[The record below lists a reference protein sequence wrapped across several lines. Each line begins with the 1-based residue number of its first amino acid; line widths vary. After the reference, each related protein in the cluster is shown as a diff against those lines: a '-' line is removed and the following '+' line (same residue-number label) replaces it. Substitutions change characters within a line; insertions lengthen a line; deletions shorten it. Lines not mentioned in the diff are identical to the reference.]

1 VTPLEQLLR
10 DTNPENLGWDTQRIW
25 KAMVLAPNLEVFKA
39 LLADQDVP
47 PSQLDPEW
55 VERLGTK

>member
-1 VTPLEQLLR
+1 
-10 DTNPENLGWDTQRIW
+10 
-25 KAMVLAPNLEVFKA
+25 MVLAPNLEVFKA